1 VPSAVPK
8 NERPLGGNPNASR
21 IFAAMG
27 RKNLLKLEEFSTSP
41 NCIFGKEGLAGTW
54 HDRFGNQN
62 PIILELGCGKG
73 DLALGLA
80 RRHPDVNYIGV
91 DLKGVRMRTGAL
103 AALKEGLHNVL
114 FLRADI
120 HGVSHFFAPN
130 EVAGLWI
137 TFPDPF
143 PRLKNSKNRM
153 INEKFLKNYVQMLPA
168 GGDVWFK
175 TDNITLFDYTLS
187 HFAEL
192 NDKQVFKIEIVEM
205 TRDLHA
211 SALRNDDNGITTDY
225 ERRFLA
231 MGKPTNYMHFR
242 LSAGPNVGM
251 VPACERVALDSDER
265 APRVR

>member
-1 VPSAVPK
+1 
-8 NERPLGGNPNASR
+8 
-21 IFAAMG
+21 MG
-27 RKNLLKLEEFSTSP
+27 RKNLQKLEAFNSAP
-41 NCIFGKEGLAGTW
+41 NCIYAAEGLAGTW
-54 HDRFGNQN
+54 HARFGNSN

-73 DLALGLA
+73 DLCVGLA
-80 RRHPDVNYIGV
+80 GRHPELNYIGV
-91 DLKGVRMRTGAL
+91 DLKGVRMSVGAR
-103 AALKEGLHNVL
+103 AAIENGLPNVL

-120 HGVSHFFAPN
+120 HGVHQYFAPG

-153 INEKFLKNYVQMLPA
+153 TNEKFLKSYTQMLPA

-175 TDNITLFDYTLS
+175 TDNVSLFEYTLA

-192 NDKQVFKIEIVEM
+192 NDKQVFQIDILEQ

-211 SALRNDDNGITTDY
+211 SELKNEDNGITTDY
-225 ERRFLA
+225 ERRFLG
-231 MGKPTNYMHFR
+231 MNKPTKYMHFR
-242 LSAGPNVGM
+242 LSAGPNVGL